1 MVSGHASAG
10 RFALVCLTGLL
21 LTACGGAK
29 QWKTSNIT
37 GMMPDLQF
45 TLTDDNGAKVHA
57 EAWRGKI
64 TLLYFGYTHCPDVCP
79 LTLATIAQALKKM
92 GPEAKQ
98 VSVLFVSVDPKRDTL
113 PVLKTYTQAFG
124 PQIVGLTGTQSQLLA
139 LSKRYRVSYSYD
151 QPNADGSY
159 TVNHS
164 SAIFVFD
171 GKGKVRLLMNYTDG
185 AAAMAHDLRQLAAGS

>member
-1 MVSGHASAG
+1 MIRTFAG
-10 RFALVCLTGLL
+10 RIALICLAAVLV
-21 LTACGGAK
+21 TACGGSQ

-37 GMMPDLQF
+37 GVMPDLQF
-45 TLTDDNGAKVHA
+45 TLTRDNGKTVHA
-57 EAWRGKI
+57 SGWRGKI

-98 VSVLFVSVDPKRDTL
+98 VRVLFVSVDPKRDTL
-113 PVLKTYTQAFG
+113 PVLKTYTQAFS
-124 PQIVGLTGTQSQLLA
+124 PQIVGLTGTQTQLQA
-139 LSKRYRVSYSYD
+139 LSRRYRVSYSYD

-159 TVNHS
+159 AVNHS

-185 AAAMAHDLRQLAAGS
+185 ADAMAHDLRQLVAES